1 MTFSFLALVT
11 EWHVMPFTDKGK
23 MRTRLGIMGRCRSRV
38 HFRHINFK
46 FFSETFKWKY

>member
-11 EWHVMPFTDKGK
+11 EWQVVPFTDTGK

-38 HFRHINFK
+38 PFQTH
-46 FFSETFKWKY
+46 